1 MDYSYSH
8 RFIRVDGPLDLCQD
22 APGDFQQRCVHCS
35 QRAALQQ
42 AEDFQPDLFRDPAV
56 EILSIIH
63 PRGNRSWTKKD
74 PTVILT
80 W

>member
-1 MDYSYSH
+1 
-8 RFIRVDGPLDLCQD
+8 
-22 APGDFQQRCVHCS
+22 
-35 QRAALQQ
+35 LQQ